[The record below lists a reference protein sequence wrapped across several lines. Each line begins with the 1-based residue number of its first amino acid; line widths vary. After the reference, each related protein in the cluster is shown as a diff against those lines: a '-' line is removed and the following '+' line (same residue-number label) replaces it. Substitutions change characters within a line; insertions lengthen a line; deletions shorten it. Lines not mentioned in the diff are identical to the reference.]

1 MMDSAI
7 VYKERKALII
17 AAFAAIYVIWGST
30 YIAMLLA
37 IKSIPPLLMIGI
49 RFVVAGLLL
58 YFLARFRGERLP
70 DKKSIGKLSLSGI
83 LMLFLGTGAV
93 AWVEQYIDSGLAAII
108 VASVPLWFVLL
119 DKRQWK
125 YNFSNKW
132 ILVGLSIGFIG
143 VLTLVADGK
152 TFSLSGDRMKL
163 ISLFI
168 MIGGTITWA
177 VGSLF
182 LKYQPAEGS
191 AGMKAAIQMFAA
203 GVSSSIAGL
212 LMGEHHQADW
222 GAISGSSIAAILYLI
237 IFGSLIG
244 YMAYVWLLSV
254 RPASIVGTYAYVNP
268 VVAVYLGWMI
278 LNEPITAQR
287 MIALVIILSGVMLVT
302 FTKKKIVN

>member
-1 MMDSAI
+1 MMDTAL
-7 VYKERKALII
+7 VYKEPRKALII

-37 IKSIPPLLMIGI
+37 IKSIPPFLMIGI
-49 RFVVAGLLL
+49 RFVIAGLLL
-58 YFLARFRGERLP
+58 YFFARFRGEKLP
-70 DKKSIGKLSLSGI
+70 DRSSMGKLSVSGI

-93 AWVEQYIDSGLAAII
+93 AWVEQYIESGLAAII

-132 ILVGLSIGFIG
+132 ILVGLAIGFIG

-163 ISLFI
+163 ISLFV
-168 MIGGTITWA
+168 MIGGTITWT

-191 AGMKAAIQMFAA
+191 AGMKAAVQMFAA

-222 GAISGSSIAAILYLI
+222 NAVSMSSIAALLYLI
-237 IFGSLIG
+237 VFGSLIG

-268 VVAVYLGWMI
+268 VVAVYLGWIIM
-278 LNEPITAQR
+278 NEPITLQR
-287 MIALVIILSGVMLVT
+287 MIALVIILSGVILVT
-302 FTKKKIVN
+302 LTKKKT